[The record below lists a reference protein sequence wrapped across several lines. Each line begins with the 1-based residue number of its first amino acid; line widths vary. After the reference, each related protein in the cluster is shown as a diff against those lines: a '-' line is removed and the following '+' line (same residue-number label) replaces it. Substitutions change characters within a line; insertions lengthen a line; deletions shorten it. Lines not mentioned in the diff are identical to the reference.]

1 MQRISLFFLF
11 TWHRVLSHQM
21 WNINSFWFSVIYTR
35 VDSKVISFLVNLYF
49 TKMMKNKYFHF
60 NSEFKSFDIKNY
72 RFLIIKS
79 ARQPQSVLWFFLTI
93 DKSHVHTCLTISSF
107 GPPSYCPNR
116 RPLSSCRIFPGFDVF
131 IFWWRRILK
140 IAI

>member
-1 MQRISLFFLF
+1 MVITDSWLSRARDSRNLSCDSSL
-11 TWHRVLSHQM
+11 
-21 WNINSFWFSVIYTR
+21 NS
-35 VDSKVISFLVNLYF
+35 N
-49 TKMMKNKYFHF
+49 
-60 NSEFKSFDIKNY
+60 
-72 RFLIIKS
+72 
-79 ARQPQSVLWFFLTI
+79 LTI

-140 IAI
+140 IAIKAIKHRNHNNDGENGPFFSCFFIYNCTLSFVYIKMIYRPRSNRVKCVLLRLCRI